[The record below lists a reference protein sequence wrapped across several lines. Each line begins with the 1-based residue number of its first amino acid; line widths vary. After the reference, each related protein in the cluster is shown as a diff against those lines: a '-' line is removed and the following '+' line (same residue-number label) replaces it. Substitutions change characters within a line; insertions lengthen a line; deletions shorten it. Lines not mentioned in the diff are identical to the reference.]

1 MKNNA
6 MNHWDKISLENL
18 LFYTACKNGETIY
31 ARGGMLWASEN
42 GKANLLLQELLAVY
56 NRFFK
61 RENRKFLQKEE
72 LLAYNQACSFWNGF
86 LKDQKR
92 NPLFPG
98 CKLYLN
104 DTNKTEVT

>member
-1 MKNNA
+1 

-18 LFYTACKNGETIY
+18 LFYIACKSGKTIY
-31 ARGGMLWASEN
+31 ARGGKLWASEN

-61 RENRKFLQKEE
+61 RENRKFLKKEE
-72 LLAYNQACSFWNGF
+72 LFTYNQTRAFWNCF
-86 LKDQKR
+86 LEEQKR